1 MPSIVI
7 IPPMVLFCGTLMLGK
22 TPFAILKPHSASTS
36 ASFAW
41 FFIVF
46 GFLRLGGAIYPSP

>member
-7 IPPMVLFCGTLMLGK
+7 IPPMVLFCGTLILGK

-36 ASFAW
+36 ASFA
-41 FFIVF
+41 
-46 GFLRLGGAIYPSP
+46 